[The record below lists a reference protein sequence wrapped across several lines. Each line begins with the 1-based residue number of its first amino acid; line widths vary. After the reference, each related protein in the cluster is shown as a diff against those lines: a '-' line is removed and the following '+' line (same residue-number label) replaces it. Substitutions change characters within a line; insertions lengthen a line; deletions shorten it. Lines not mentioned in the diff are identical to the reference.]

1 MLKRL
6 LELLRV
12 LEGHKTI
19 LGPVHQQ
26 DRTDGRHGVDAHVRN
41 LEARA
46 VGDGPTHNP
55 HRGVD
60 LCGNQ
65 KFTASCSSSVS
76 RGRQH
81 RELEAKAESATE
93 PGRPRRRREMT

>member
-1 MLKRL
+1 MLAAVINPKRRGMLKRL

-26 DRTDGRHGVDAHVRN
+26 DWTDGRHRVDAHVGN

-60 LCGNQ
+60 LCGNK
-65 KFTASCSSSVS
+65 KFTARSC
-76 RGRQH
+76 
-81 RELEAKAESATE
+81 
-93 PGRPRRRREMT
+93 